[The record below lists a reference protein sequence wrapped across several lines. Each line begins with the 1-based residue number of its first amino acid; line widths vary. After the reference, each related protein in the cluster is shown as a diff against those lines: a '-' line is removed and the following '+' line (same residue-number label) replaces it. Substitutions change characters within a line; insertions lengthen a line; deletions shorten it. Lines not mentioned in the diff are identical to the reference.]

1 MKYASF
7 KMWIAD
13 KYHYKE
19 GYAIWLVVRKNNK
32 RKVMALGIYKNNK
45 RKVMALGIYA
55 EPHQWNDKL
64 EMFVTDKRVPKLHPD
79 RIYLNE
85 WLTQKKSEILRI
97 IADFDANKVD
107 WTLNQF
113 EQEFFHYSN
122 KGNVKEFFENLIQ
135 TYKDTNHI
143 GNANCYSRTLHVLE
157 LFDEKL
163 PERVF
168 PEIDIKYVKSF
179 DVFLQ
184 KRECKGNTRKFYFKT
199 LRAVL
204 NKAIQDGEASETTYP
219 FGKGGFSISA
229 LEEETAKRYLPHDSM
244 MKLKTTVM
252 DNAVLERTRRLFL
265 FSYYCYGIS
274 FIDAALLTK
283 KNIIRYN
290 GGNYIVYKRNKT
302 KEAKKV
308 KPIQIKIT
316 SEIQELM
323 DWFSANTLLVEDYLL
338 PIVSIAGYKGE
349 QLYNHIRSRFGRNN
363 KNLTNLAKA
372 LEITDI
378 KLTSYVS
385 RHTMAMTLQD
395 NQVPREVIS
404 QILGHSDLATTNTY
418 LDSFASS
425 VIDEAVKVL

>member
-32 RKVMALGIYKNNK
+32 RKVMALGIY
-45 RKVMALGIYA
+45 A

-64 EMFVTDKRVPKLHPD
+64 EMFVTDKRVPRLHPD

-97 IADFDANKVD
+97 IADFDANKID

-163 PERVF
+163 SERVF

-219 FGKGGFSISA
+219 FGKGGFSISS
-229 LEEETAKRYLPHDSM
+229 LEEETTKRYLPHDSM
-244 MKLKTTVM
+244 LKLKTTVM

-316 SEIQELM
+316 PEIQELM
-323 DWFSANTLLVEDYLL
+323 NWFSANTLLVEDYLL

-363 KNLTNLAKA
+363 KNLSNLAKA
-372 LEITDI
+372 LEITDM

>member
-19 GYAIWLVVRKNNK
+19 GYAIWLVVR
-32 RKVMALGIYKNNK
+32 KNNK

-97 IADFDANKVD
+97 IADFDANKID

-290 GGNYIVYKRNKT
+290 SGNYIVYKRNKT

-316 SEIQELM
+316 PEIQELM

-372 LEITDI
+372 LEITDM

-418 LDSFASS
+418 LDSFTSN

>member
-19 GYAIWLVVRKNNK
+19 GYAIWLVVR
-32 RKVMALGIYKNNK
+32 KNNK

-97 IADFDANKVD
+97 IADFDSNKID

-163 PERVF
+163 SERVF

-204 NKAIQDGEASETTYP
+204 NKAIQDGEASETTYS
-219 FGKGGFSISA
+219 FGKGGFSISS
-229 LEEETAKRYLPHDSM
+229 LEEETTKRYLPHDSM
-244 MKLKTTVM
+244 FKLKTTVM

-316 SEIQELM
+316 PEIQELM
-323 DWFSANTLLVEDYLL
+323 NWFSANTLLVEDYLL

-363 KNLTNLAKA
+363 KNLANLAKV
-372 LEITDI
+372 LEITDM

-418 LDSFASS
+418 LDSFGSS

>member
-1 MKYASF
+1 
-7 KMWIAD
+7 
-13 KYHYKE
+13 
-19 GYAIWLVVRKNNK
+19 
-32 RKVMALGIYKNNK
+32 
-45 RKVMALGIYA
+45 MALGIYA
-55 EPHQWNDKL
+55 EPYQWNDKL

-97 IADFDANKVD
+97 IADFDANKID

-290 GGNYIVYKRNKT
+290 SGNYIVYKRNKT

-316 SEIQELM
+316 PEIQELM

-372 LEITDI
+372 LEITDM

>member
-32 RKVMALGIYKNNK
+32 RKVMALGIY
-45 RKVMALGIYA
+45 A

-64 EMFVTDKRVPKLHPD
+64 EMFVTDKRVPKLHPH

-97 IADFDANKVD
+97 IADFDANKID

-290 GGNYIVYKRNKT
+290 SGNYIVYKRNKT

-316 SEIQELM
+316 PEIQELM
-323 DWFSANTLLVEDYLL
+323 YWFSANTLLVEDYLL

-363 KNLTNLAKA
+363 KNLTNLAKV
-372 LEITDI
+372 LEITDM

>member
-19 GYAIWLVVRKNNK
+19 GYAIWLVVR
-32 RKVMALGIYKNNK
+32 KNNK

-97 IADFDANKVD
+97 IADFDSNKID

-163 PERVF
+163 SERVF

-219 FGKGGFSISA
+219 FGKGGFSISS
-229 LEEETAKRYLPHDSM
+229 LEEETTKRYLPHDSM
-244 MKLKTTVM
+244 FKLKTTVM

-316 SEIQELM
+316 PEIQELM
-323 DWFSANTLLVEDYLL
+323 NWFSANTLLVEDYLL

-372 LEITDI
+372 LEITDM

>member
-19 GYAIWLVVRKNNK
+19 GYAIWLVVR
-32 RKVMALGIYKNNK
+32 KNNK

-97 IADFDANKVD
+97 IADFDSNKID

-163 PERVF
+163 SERVF

-204 NKAIQDGEASETTYP
+204 NKAIQDGEASETTYS
-219 FGKGGFSISA
+219 FGKGGFSISS
-229 LEEETAKRYLPHDSM
+229 LEEETTKRYLPHDSM
-244 MKLKTTVM
+244 FKLKTTVM

-316 SEIQELM
+316 PEIQELM
-323 DWFSANTLLVEDYLL
+323 NWFSANTLLVEDYLL

-349 QLYNHIRSRFGRNN
+349 QLYNHIRNRFGRNN
-363 KNLTNLAKA
+363 KNLANLAKV
-372 LEITDI
+372 LEITDM

-418 LDSFASS
+418 LDSFNR
-425 VIDEAVKVL
+425 

>member
-19 GYAIWLVVRKNNK
+19 GYAIWLVVR
-32 RKVMALGIYKNNK
+32 KNNK

-97 IADFDANKVD
+97 IADFDSNKID

-163 PERVF
+163 SERVF

-204 NKAIQDGEASETTYP
+204 NKAIQEGEASETTYP
-219 FGKGGFSISA
+219 FGKGGFSISS
-229 LEEETAKRYLPHDSM
+229 LEEETTKRYLPHDSM
-244 MKLKTTVM
+244 FKLKTTVM

-316 SEIQELM
+316 PEIQELM
-323 DWFSANTLLVEDYLL
+323 SWFSANTLLVEDYLL

-363 KNLTNLAKA
+363 KNLANLAKV
-372 LEITDI
+372 LEITDM

>member
-19 GYAIWLVVRKNNK
+19 GYAIWLVVR
-32 RKVMALGIYKNNK
+32 KNNK

-97 IADFDANKVD
+97 IADFDANKID

-113 EQEFFHYSN
+113 KQEFFHYSN

-229 LEEETAKRYLPHDSM
+229 LEEETTKRYLPHDSM
-244 MKLKTTVM
+244 LKLKTTVM
-252 DNAVLERTRRLFL
+252 DNNVLERTRKLFL

-316 SEIQELM
+316 PEIQELM

-363 KNLTNLAKA
+363 KNLSNLAKA
-372 LEITDI
+372 LEITDM

>member
-1 MKYASF
+1 
-7 KMWIAD
+7 MWIAD

-19 GYAIWLVVRKNNK
+19 GYAIWLVVH
-32 RKVMALGIYKNNK
+32 KNNK

-97 IADFDANKVD
+97 IADFDANKID

-219 FGKGGFSISA
+219 FGKGGFSISS
-229 LEEETAKRYLPHDSM
+229 LEEETTKRYLPHDSM
-244 MKLKTTVM
+244 LKLKTTVM
-252 DNAVLERTRRLFL
+252 DNNVLERTRKLFL

-316 SEIQELM
+316 PEIQELM

-363 KNLTNLAKA
+363 KNLSNLAKA
-372 LEITDI
+372 LEITDM

>member
-1 MKYASF
+1 
-7 KMWIAD
+7 MWIAD

-19 GYAIWLVVRKNNK
+19 GYAIWLVVR
-32 RKVMALGIYKNNK
+32 KNNK

-97 IADFDANKVD
+97 IADFDANKID

-290 GGNYIVYKRNKT
+290 SGNYIVYKRNKT

-316 SEIQELM
+316 PEIQELM

-363 KNLTNLAKA
+363 KNLTNLAKV
-372 LEITDI
+372 LEITDM

>member
-1 MKYASF
+1 MAT
-7 KMWIAD
+7 
-13 KYHYKE
+13 YKFILFAGSE
-19 GYAIWLVVRKNNK
+19 RKDGSYPISTRITK
-32 RKVMALGIYKNNK
+32 DRKSKLIRTGLSATK
-45 RKVMALGIYA
+45 A
-55 EPHQWNDKL
+55 QWNEKEERFISDK
-64 EMFVTDKRVPKLHPD
+64 KIVPKFKVWNARLSEIETQINEVFRSFEID
-79 RIYLNE
+79 RI
-85 WLTQKKSEILRI
+85 
-97 IADFDANKVD
+97 D

-113 EQEFFHYSN
+113 EDSFLN
-122 KGNVKEFFENLIQ
+122 KASKGKVKDYFNNTITILKE
-135 TYKDTNHI
+135 TGHI
-143 GNANCYSRTLHVLE
+143 GNSTCYSRTLHMLE
-157 LFDEKL
+157 LFDSKFDKK
-163 PERVF
+163 VF
-168 PEIDIKYVKSF
+168 SEIDIKYVKAF

-184 KRECKGNTRKFYFKT
+184 KRECKGNTRKYYFKA
-199 LRAVL
+199 LRAIL
-204 NKAIQDGEASETTYP
+204 NKAIQDKEASESTYP
-219 FGKGGFSISA
+219 FGKGRFNVAA

-244 MKLKTTVM
+244 IKLKTTVM

-290 GGNYIVYKRNKT
+290 GGSYIVYKRNKT

-316 SEIQELM
+316 AEIQELM
-323 DWFSANTLLVEDYLL
+323 DWFSANTLLIDDHLL

-363 KNLTNLAKA
+363 KNLANLAQT
-372 LEITDI
+372 LGITDM

>member
-19 GYAIWLVVRKNNK
+19 GYAIWLVVR
-32 RKVMALGIYKNNK
+32 KNNK

-97 IADFDANKVD
+97 IADFDSNKID

-163 PERVF
+163 SERVF

-219 FGKGGFSISA
+219 FGKGGFSISS
-229 LEEETAKRYLPHDSM
+229 LEEETTKRYLPHDSM
-244 MKLKTTVM
+244 FKLKTTVM

-290 GGNYIVYKRNKT
+290 GGSYIVYKRNKT

-323 DWFSANTLLVEDYLL
+323 DWFASNTILVEDYLL
-338 PIVSIAGYKGE
+338 PIVSIPGYKGE

-363 KNLTNLAKA
+363 KNLANLAQT
-372 LEITDI
+372 LGITDM

-404 QILGHSDLATTNTY
+404 QILGHSDLSTTNTY

>member
-1 MKYASF
+1 MKYVSF

-19 GYAIWLVVRKNNK
+19 GYAIWLVVR
-32 RKVMALGIYKNNK
+32 KNNK

-97 IADFDANKVD
+97 IADFDSNKID

-163 PERVF
+163 SERVF

-219 FGKGGFSISA
+219 FGKGGFSISS
-229 LEEETAKRYLPHDSM
+229 LEEETTKRYLPHDSM
-244 MKLKTTVM
+244 FKLKTTVM

-316 SEIQELM
+316 PEIQELM
-323 DWFSANTLLVEDYLL
+323 NWFSANTLLVEDYLL

-363 KNLTNLAKA
+363 KNLANLAKV
-372 LEITDI
+372 LEITDM

>member
-32 RKVMALGIYKNNK
+32 RKVMALGIY
-45 RKVMALGIYA
+45 A
-55 EPHQWNDKL
+55 EPHQWNVKL

-97 IADFDANKVD
+97 IADFDSNKID

-163 PERVF
+163 SERVF

-204 NKAIQDGEASETTYP
+204 NKAIQDGEASETTYS
-219 FGKGGFSISA
+219 FGKGGFSISS
-229 LEEETAKRYLPHDSM
+229 LEEETTKRYLPHDSM
-244 MKLKTTVM
+244 FKLKTTVM

-316 SEIQELM
+316 PEIQELM
-323 DWFSANTLLVEDYLL
+323 NWFSANTLLVEDYLL

-363 KNLTNLAKA
+363 KNLANLAKV
-372 LEITDI
+372 LEITDM

-418 LDSFASS
+418 LDSFNR
-425 VIDEAVKVL
+425 

>member
-32 RKVMALGIYKNNK
+32 RKVMALGIY
-45 RKVMALGIYA
+45 A

-64 EMFVTDKRVPKLHPD
+64 EMFVTDKRVPKLHPN

-97 IADFDANKVD
+97 IADFDANKID

-219 FGKGGFSISA
+219 FGKGGFSISS
-229 LEEETAKRYLPHDSM
+229 LEEETTKRYLPHDSM
-244 MKLKTTVM
+244 LKLKTTVM

-316 SEIQELM
+316 PEIQELM

-349 QLYNHIRSRFGRNN
+349 QLYNHIRNRFGRNN

-372 LEITDI
+372 LEITDM

>member
-32 RKVMALGIYKNNK
+32 RKVMALGIY
-45 RKVMALGIYA
+45 A

-64 EMFVTDKRVPKLHPD
+64 EMFVTDKRVPRLHPD

-97 IADFDANKVD
+97 IADFDANKID

-163 PERVF
+163 SERVF

-283 KNIIRYN
+283 KNIVRYN

-308 KPIQIKIT
+308 KSIQIKIT
-316 SEIQELM
+316 PEIQELM
-323 DWFSANTLLVEDYLL
+323 DWFAAHTILVEDYLL

-349 QLYNHIRSRFGRNN
+349 RLYNHIRSRFGRNN
-363 KNLTNLAKA
+363 KNLANLAQT
-372 LEITDI
+372 LGITDM

>member
-19 GYAIWLVVRKNNK
+19 GYAIWLVVR
-32 RKVMALGIYKNNK
+32 KNNK

-97 IADFDANKVD
+97 IADFDANKID

-135 TYKDTNHI
+135 IYKDTNHI

-163 PERVF
+163 SERVF
-168 PEIDIKYVKSF
+168 PEIDVKYVKSF

-184 KRECKGNTRKFYFKT
+184 KRECRGNTRKFYFKT

-219 FGKGGFSISA
+219 FGKGGFSISS
-229 LEEETAKRYLPHDSM
+229 LEEETTKRYLPHDSM
-244 MKLKTTVM
+244 LKLKTTVM

-316 SEIQELM
+316 PEIQELM
-323 DWFSANTLLVEDYLL
+323 NWFSANTLLVEDYLL

-372 LEITDI
+372 LEITDM

>member
-1 MKYASF
+1 
-7 KMWIAD
+7 
-13 KYHYKE
+13 
-19 GYAIWLVVRKNNK
+19 
-32 RKVMALGIYKNNK
+32 
-45 RKVMALGIYA
+45 MALGIYA

-97 IADFDANKVD
+97 IADFDANKID

-204 NKAIQDGEASETTYP
+204 NKAIQDDEASETTYP

-290 GGNYIVYKRNKT
+290 SGNYIVYKRNKT

-316 SEIQELM
+316 PEIQELM
-323 DWFSANTLLVEDYLL
+323 DWFSANTLFVEDYLL

-363 KNLTNLAKA
+363 KNLTNLAKV
-372 LEITDI
+372 LEITDM

>member
-32 RKVMALGIYKNNK
+32 RKVMALGIY
-45 RKVMALGIYA
+45 A
-55 EPHQWNDKL
+55 EPHQLNDKL

-97 IADFDANKVD
+97 IADFDSNKID

-163 PERVF
+163 SERVF

-219 FGKGGFSISA
+219 FGKGGFSISS
-229 LEEETAKRYLPHDSM
+229 LEEETTKRYLPHDSM
-244 MKLKTTVM
+244 FKLKTTVM

-316 SEIQELM
+316 PEIQELM
-323 DWFSANTLLVEDYLL
+323 NWFSANTLLVEDYLL

-349 QLYNHIRSRFGRNN
+349 QLYNHIRNRFGRNN
-363 KNLTNLAKA
+363 KNLANLAKV
-372 LEITDI
+372 LEITDM

-418 LDSFASS
+418 LDSFNR
-425 VIDEAVKVL
+425 

>member
-32 RKVMALGIYKNNK
+32 RKVMALGIY
-45 RKVMALGIYA
+45 A

-64 EMFVTDKRVPKLHPD
+64 EMFVTDKRVPKLHPN

-316 SEIQELM
+316 PEIQELM

>member
-32 RKVMALGIYKNNK
+32 RKVMG
-45 RKVMALGIYA
+45 LGIYA

-97 IADFDANKVD
+97 IADFDSNKID

-163 PERVF
+163 SERVF

-219 FGKGGFSISA
+219 FGKGGFSISS
-229 LEEETAKRYLPHDSM
+229 LEEETTKRYLPHDSM
-244 MKLKTTVM
+244 FKIKTTVM

-316 SEIQELM
+316 PEIQELM
-323 DWFSANTLLVEDYLL
+323 NWFSANTLLVEDYLL

-363 KNLTNLAKA
+363 KNLANLAKV
-372 LEITDI
+372 LEITDM

-418 LDSFASS
+418 LDSFNR
-425 VIDEAVKVL
+425 

>member
-19 GYAIWLVVRKNNK
+19 GYAIWLVVR
-32 RKVMALGIYKNNK
+32 KNNK

-97 IADFDANKVD
+97 IADFDSNKID

-163 PERVF
+163 SERVF

-219 FGKGGFSISA
+219 FGKGGFSISS
-229 LEEETAKRYLPHDSM
+229 LEEETTKRYLPHDSM
-244 MKLKTTVM
+244 FKLKTTVM

-316 SEIQELM
+316 PEIQELM
-323 DWFSANTLLVEDYLL
+323 NWFSANTLLVEDYLL

-349 QLYNHIRSRFGRNN
+349 QLYNHIRSRLGRNN
-363 KNLTNLAKA
+363 KNLANLAKV
-372 LEITDI
+372 LEITDM

-418 LDSFASS
+418 LDSFNR
-425 VIDEAVKVL
+425 

>member
-19 GYAIWLVVRKNNK
+19 GYAIWLVVR
-32 RKVMALGIYKNNK
+32 KNNK

-97 IADFDANKVD
+97 IADFDANKID

-229 LEEETAKRYLPHDSM
+229 LEEETTKRYLPHDSM
-244 MKLKTTVM
+244 LKLKTTVM
-252 DNAVLERTRRLFL
+252 DNNVLERTRKLFL

-316 SEIQELM
+316 PEIQELM

-363 KNLTNLAKA
+363 KNLSNLAKA
-372 LEITDI
+372 LEITDM

>member
-19 GYAIWLVVRKNNK
+19 GYAIWLVVR
-32 RKVMALGIYKNNK
+32 KNNK

-97 IADFDANKVD
+97 IADFDSNKID

-163 PERVF
+163 SERVF

-204 NKAIQDGEASETTYP
+204 NKAIQDGEASETTYS
-219 FGKGGFSISA
+219 FGKGGFSISS
-229 LEEETAKRYLPHDSM
+229 LEEETTKRYSPHDSM
-244 MKLKTTVM
+244 FKLKTTVM

-316 SEIQELM
+316 PEIQELM
-323 DWFSANTLLVEDYLL
+323 NWFSANTLLVEDYLL

-363 KNLTNLAKA
+363 KNLANLAKV
-372 LEITDI
+372 LEITDM

-418 LDSFASS
+418 LDSFNR
-425 VIDEAVKVL
+425 

>member
-1 MKYASF
+1 
-7 KMWIAD
+7 
-13 KYHYKE
+13 
-19 GYAIWLVVRKNNK
+19 
-32 RKVMALGIYKNNK
+32 
-45 RKVMALGIYA
+45 MALGIYA

-97 IADFDANKVD
+97 IADFDSNKID

-163 PERVF
+163 SERVF

-219 FGKGGFSISA
+219 FGKGGFSISS
-229 LEEETAKRYLPHDSM
+229 LEEETTKRYLPHDSM
-244 MKLKTTVM
+244 LKLKTTVM

-316 SEIQELM
+316 PEIQELM

-372 LEITDI
+372 LEITDM

-418 LDSFASS
+418 LDSFTSS

>member
-19 GYAIWLVVRKNNK
+19 GYAIWLVVR
-32 RKVMALGIYKNNK
+32 KNNK

-85 WLTQKKSEILRI
+85 WLTQKKSEILCI
-97 IADFDANKVD
+97 IADFDSNKID

-163 PERVF
+163 SERVF

-219 FGKGGFSISA
+219 FGKDGFSISS
-229 LEEETAKRYLPHDSM
+229 LEEETTKRYLPHDSM
-244 MKLKTTVM
+244 FKLKTTVM

-316 SEIQELM
+316 PEIQELM
-323 DWFSANTLLVEDYLL
+323 NWFSANTLLVEDYLL

-363 KNLTNLAKA
+363 KNLANLAKV
-372 LEITDI
+372 LEITDM

>member
-19 GYAIWLVVRKNNK
+19 GYAIWLVVR
-32 RKVMALGIYKNNK
+32 KNNK

-97 IADFDANKVD
+97 IADFDANKID

-219 FGKGGFSISA
+219 FGKGGFSISS
-229 LEEETAKRYLPHDSM
+229 LEEETTKRYLPHDSM
-244 MKLKTTVM
+244 LKLKTTVM
-252 DNAVLERTRRLFL
+252 DNNVLERTRKLFL

-274 FIDAALLTK
+274 FIDVALLTK

-316 SEIQELM
+316 PEIQELM

-363 KNLTNLAKA
+363 KNLSNLAKA
-372 LEITDI
+372 LEITDM

>member
-1 MKYASF
+1 
-7 KMWIAD
+7 
-13 KYHYKE
+13 
-19 GYAIWLVVRKNNK
+19 
-32 RKVMALGIYKNNK
+32 
-45 RKVMALGIYA
+45 MALGIYA

-97 IADFDANKVD
+97 IADFDANKID

-113 EQEFFHYSN
+113 KQEFFHYSN

-290 GGNYIVYKRNKT
+290 SGNYIVYKRNKT

-316 SEIQELM
+316 PEIQELM

-363 KNLTNLAKA
+363 KNLTNLAKV
-372 LEITDI
+372 LEITDM

-385 RHTMAMTLQD
+385 WHTMAMTLQD